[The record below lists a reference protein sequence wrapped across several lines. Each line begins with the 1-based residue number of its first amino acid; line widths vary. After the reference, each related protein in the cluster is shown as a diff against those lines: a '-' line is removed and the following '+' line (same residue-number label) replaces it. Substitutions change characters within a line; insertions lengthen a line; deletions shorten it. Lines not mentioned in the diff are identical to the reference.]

1 VRDGARAA
9 ALTLAATALG
19 LTAACG
25 RVEPAPP
32 GTPPS
37 AGNEQSPGE
46 RAAQTAHYELRVL
59 RVEDCRAGGLGAPAN
74 GARRLGLE
82 IVLTPTSDVQV
93 PANPYYARLLDEH
106 RQIHDA
112 TLGACG
118 APLSPSLPRR
128 GESAR
133 GFIVFDVPRGSRRL
147 TLLYMPEL
155 VGAPKEEA
163 SIELGQP

>member
-1 VRDGARAA
+1 MRHGTRAA

-25 RVEPAPP
+25 RAEPTPH
-32 GTPPS
+32 GRPPS
-37 AGNEQSPGE
+37 AGSEHDPGE
-46 RAAQTAHYELRVL
+46 RALQTAHYELRVL
-59 RVEDCRAGGLGAPAN
+59 RVEDCRAAGASAPAD
-74 GARRLGLE
+74 GSRRLGLE

-106 RQIHDA
+106 QQIYDA

-133 GFIVFDVPRGSRRL
+133 GVIVFDVPRGSRRL

-163 SIELGQP
+163 SIDLGQP